1 MKDYLSFNL
10 EETEFNEG
18 LFLVMTNTSI
28 NNIEC

>member
-18 LFLVMTNTSI
+18 LFLVGLTDTLVT
-28 NNIEC
+28 C